1 MKAVV
6 CDRWGD
12 PGQVLQVRD
21 VPAPLQP
28 KAGEVRV
35 RMLASPINPSDLMMV
50 RGGYGRQPK
59 LPCVPG
65 FEGVGVVEDG
75 SGLLAWRVKNKRV
88 AVLNSTSGNWQEQVV
103 IPARQAVPVPDEV
116 TDEQAASF
124 FVNPASALIMTR
136 YLLKVPRGA
145 WLLQTAAGSQLGR
158 MVIRLGQLDGFKT
171 LNVVRRREQAE
182 ELLRL
187 GGTAV
192 VATNEES
199 LLERVRQLTDGDG
212 VRYAIDAVGGPT
224 GTQVISTLGRHGR
237 LLLYG
242 TLAGEPI
249 TIDPRVLVVGEK
261 RVEGFWL
268 SEWVRDQGVLTML
281 MLFRKIGKLMRGGTL
296 TTEIGKTFPLDDI
309 QAAVRHAAQPGR
321 QGKTLLRIGSR

>member
-1 MKAVV
+1 MKAAV

-12 PGQVLQVRD
+12 PEEVLQVRD
-21 VPAPLQP
+21 VPPPAAL

-35 RMLASPINPSDLMMV
+35 CMLASPINPSDLMTV
-50 RGGYGRQPK
+50 RGIYGRRPP

-65 FEGVGVVEDG
+65 FEGVGVVEEG
-75 SGLLAWRVKNKRV
+75 SGLLAWRVKGKRV
-88 AVLNSTSGNWQEQVV
+88 AVINSGGGNWQEQVV
-103 IPARQAVPVPDEV
+103 IPARQAVPVPDDLS
-116 TDEQAASF
+116 DEQAASF
-124 FVNPASALIMTR
+124 FVNPASALAMTR
-136 YLLKVPRGA
+136 HVLKVPAGE

-158 MVIRLGQLDGFKT
+158 MVIRLGQLHGFKT

-192 VATNEES
+192 VATDAEP
-199 LLERVRQLTDGDG
+199 LAERVQQITNNEG
-212 VRYAIDAVGGPT
+212 VRYAIDAVGGAT
-224 GTQVISTLGRHGR
+224 GTEVIRTLGRHGR

-249 TIDPRVLVVGEK
+249 TIDPRVLLVGEK

-268 SEWVRDQGVLTML
+268 SEWVRDQRVLTML
-281 MLFRKIGKLMRGGTL
+281 MLFRKIGQLMRGGTL
-296 TTEIGKTFPLDDI
+296 ATEMGQTFPLEDI
-309 QAAVRHAAQPGR
+309 RAAVRHAAQPGR
-321 QGKTLLRIGSR
+321 QGKTILKIGMR